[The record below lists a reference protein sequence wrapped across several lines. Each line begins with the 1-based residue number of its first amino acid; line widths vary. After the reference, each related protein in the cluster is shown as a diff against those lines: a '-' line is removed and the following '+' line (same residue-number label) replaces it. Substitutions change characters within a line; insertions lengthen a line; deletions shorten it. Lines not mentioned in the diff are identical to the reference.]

1 MNRLIKGN
9 EVTEAKAS
17 LYAGTLTSGVAV
29 DFITFTK
36 VFHNMVKIDQVIRD
50 PHGTP
55 VPNDNNAKWATISHL
70 MEGVNDLNFDPLC
83 TYASRFDL
91 SFKILFF
98 RSVMVR
104 QPTLRQHPAFAQAM
118 SQLSRYLNG

>member
-1 MNRLIKGN
+1 
-9 EVTEAKAS
+9 
-17 LYAGTLTSGVAV
+17 
-29 DFITFTK
+29 
-36 VFHNMVKIDQVIRD
+36 MVKIDQVIRD

-55 VPNDNNAKWATISHL
+55 VPNDPSAKWATISHL